1 MELTSK
7 YIKEAALEAGA
18 AVCGIGTLNIFDGE
32 NPQKDPKSILPYA
45 TCIIGFGIPVPKGLY
60 HSFDVGNQAF
70 TYTSVGVKMIEEDY
84 AEIFLFKMASIIE
97 DCGYDACLQRS
108 VPNLRIK
115 GDKTTN
121 PEVLDTYELIH
132 AEAVA
137 KNKAVPDV
145 MIDFGKAAKA
155 CGIGYEGKSGHII
168 NEKYGPYMR
177 YMFIVTDAPL
187 ECDPEYD
194 KNFCDGCD
202 KCIKACPGHAIS
214 ENGLDT
220 WQCAVYYKGAH
231 RSNPFMTDDFL
242 AGDPERDD
250 ILDGKKRFDAES
262 ARKVIKQ
269 MHFLP
274 ATKGYAACLCGKSCD
289 RACYKHI
296 KGEK

>member
-7 YIKEAALEAGA
+7 LIKEKAIEFGA
-18 AVCGIGTLNIFDGE
+18 AVCGIGTLDIFEGE
-32 NPQKDPKSILPYA
+32 NPQRDPKSILPGA
-45 TCIIGFGIPVPKGLY
+45 KCIVGFGIPVPRGLY
-60 HSFDVGNQAF
+60 HALETGGQSY

-84 AEIFLFKMASIIE
+84 AEIFLFKIGNIIE
-97 DCGYDACLQRS
+97 DFGYDACLQRS

-121 PEVLDTYELIH
+121 PEVVDTYELIH

-137 KNKAVPDV
+137 PGKPVPDV
-145 MIDFGKAAKA
+145 LIDFGKAAKA
-155 CGIGYEGKSGHII
+155 CGIGHEGKSGRII
-168 NEKYGPYMR
+168 NDKYGPYMR
-177 YMFIVTDAPL
+177 YMFIITDAPL
-187 ECDPEYD
+187 ECNGEYET
-194 KNFCDGCD
+194 NHCEGCD
-202 KCIKACPGHAIS
+202 ECSKACPGNAIDA
-214 ENGLDT
+214 NGLDT

-231 RSNPFMTDDFL
+231 RSNRFMTDDFL

-262 ARKVIKQ
+262 ARKVIRQ

-274 ATKGYAACLCGKSCD
+274 STKGYAACLCEKACD